1 MDRIGMIGMTWRNGG
16 PEALA
21 RFTIPAAD
29 RQVWLKQ
36 FARNAGVEE
45 LVYLATCNRVEV
57 AFVAD
62 GHSCLSK
69 YKQPLFQ
76 ALLGRQSEPE
86 DVESSFEMWCG
97 EDAARHL
104 FLVACGLDSARIG
117 ECEISGQVRDAYDA
131 SREIGLTGPRLDL
144 IFEEAFKVGRRVR
157 SQSSIGE
164 GRQSLAEIALDYL
177 RERLKRTP
185 GPVAF
190 VGISPMTD
198 RCARAV
204 AGNHTPIYVVNRTLG
219 PAETLASE
227 IGGTARTL
235 ESFRDN
241 PDPVEAVISATGSPD
256 SIFKHQHL
264 ERIAARAPSGEPP
277 LIVDLAIPPD
287 VNREDARKAGMLRY
301 GMEDVLLE
309 AEKNR
314 ERRLLEAEDA
324 RLIVDEALRGLRRRL
339 LDRILSPLFAT
350 LQRRYR
356 KTALEGCERLF
367 RKELSGLGEV
377 EREAVRRWAETLAR
391 RFAHLPTAGLRGV
404 AFEFGPGAVEAAL
417 AQADDSMI
425 KILRE
430 ASDQVDVSPS
440 SKKEEVA

>member
-1 MDRIGMIGMTWRNGG
+1 M
-16 PEALA
+16 
-21 RFTIPAAD
+21 
-29 RQVWLKQ
+29 
-36 FARNAGVEE
+36 EE
-45 LVYLATCNRVEV
+45 LVYLATCNRVEI
-57 AFVAD
+57 AFVTD
-62 GHSCLSK
+62 GERCISK
-69 YKQPLFQ
+69 YRRPLFE
-76 ALLGRQSEPE
+76 ALIGRCPEPDE
-86 DVESSFEMWCG
+86 AESSFQMWCG
-97 EDAARHL
+97 EDAAKHL
-104 FLVACGLDSARIG
+104 FLIACGLDSARIG
-117 ECEISGQVRDAYDA
+117 ECEISGQVRDAYET
-131 SREIGLTGPRLDL
+131 SRKLGLTGPRLDL
-144 IFEEAFKVGRRVR
+144 VFEEAFKVNRHVHSR
-157 SQSSIGE
+157 SSIGE

-198 RCARAV
+198 RCARAF
-204 AGNHTPIYVVNRTLG
+204 AGSDTPVYVVNRTLN
-219 PAETLASE
+219 PAVQLAQE
-227 IGGTARTL
+227 VGGTPRTL
-235 ESFRDN
+235 TEFCES
-241 PDPVEAVISATGSPD
+241 PDPVEAIMLATGSPD
-256 SIFKHQHL
+256 SVLKHKHL
-264 ERIAARAPSGEPP
+264 ERLAARTPSGEPP
-277 LIVDLAIPPD
+277 LVVDLAIPPD
-287 VNREDARKAGMLRY
+287 VCLEDARKAGVTRY
-301 GMEDVLLE
+301 GMEDVLQE

-324 RLIVDEALRGLRRRL
+324 RLIVEEAMQGLRRRL

-367 RKELSGLGEV
+367 RKELSGLGEQ

-430 ASDQVDVSPS
+430 ASDQVEVSPP